1 MISATTTRAVV
12 KAIEAWER
20 SYQIERTTTVDLVER
35 LTEVSGNKSYRD
47 SVNGLLVLLAGE
59 A

>member
-1 MISATTTRAVV
+1 MISATTTHAVV
-12 KAIEAWER
+12 KAIETWER
-20 SYQIERTTTVDLVER
+20 SYQIDRTTTVDLVER
-35 LTEVSGNKSYRD
+35 LTEVPGNKSYRD